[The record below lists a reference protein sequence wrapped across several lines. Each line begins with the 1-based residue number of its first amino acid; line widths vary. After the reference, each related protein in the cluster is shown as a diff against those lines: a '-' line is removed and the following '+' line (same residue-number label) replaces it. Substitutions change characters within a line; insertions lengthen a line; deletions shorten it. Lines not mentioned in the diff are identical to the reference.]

1 MRQVET
7 ASDRNYKEGE
17 QAATAGEREINAKVV
32 SSHSGLGGRG
42 ELEEAGERRGRGG
55 VMELCT
61 VTHTGCLL
69 FGEARKSDS
78 RNEPRAIQMS
88 LTHTQITFSSFF
100 ILFI

>member
-55 VMELCT
+55 
-61 VTHTGCLL
+61 
-69 FGEARKSDS
+69 
-78 RNEPRAIQMS
+78 
-88 LTHTQITFSSFF
+88 
-100 ILFI
+100 

>member
-1 MRQVET
+1 M
-7 ASDRNYKEGE
+7 
-17 QAATAGEREINAKVV
+17 AGEREINAKVV
-32 SSHSGLGGRG
+32 SSHSGLGGRE
-42 ELEEAGERRGRGG
+42 ELEEAGERGGG

-88 LTHTQITFSSFF
+88 LTHTHITFSSSFF
-100 ILFI
+100 IYINMKFPHGY